1 MRVMGCGFDFSNEDG
16 GGVRRYGESL
26 NFAISGPNELAPP
39 YTTINRALGQRG
51 IMLYLIAMVGLGH
64 SRGGVGAAIMVH
76 LSYTC

>member
-39 YTTINRALGQRG
+39 YTTINRALG
-51 IMLYLIAMVGLGH
+51 
-64 SRGGVGAAIMVH
+64 
-76 LSYTC
+76 